1 MENKSHAMA
10 AGLFVV
16 VVACLLAGLALWLT
30 RDRHQY
36 VEYELSTKDA
46 ISGLQAQATVR
57 YKGVS
62 VGKVTRIGFDPQTSG
77 NVLIRIAVDAEAPV
91 SPQTTYAQ
99 LGYQGVTGIA
109 HIQLDDSDSPQEA
122 PPAGPNG
129 LPRLPMKSSPLTVLA
144 DQGMLIMGRV
154 DEATRRI
161 NELLGPDN
169 QQRFAAA
176 LTDIAGA
183 AKGVNELTH
192 SLNRTITERIDP
204 AVAQLPALSDNA
216 RRSLQALEKAGDEAG
231 KLAADVRGLTQR
243 LQSSDGA
250 MAQLERGAESMGYAA
265 EQLSR
270 TTLPAVTQAAS
281 DVSRAA
287 RGLGNTA
294 SGITNNPQSLIF
306 GNGSVQPGPGE
317 PGFAAPAAAER

>member
-10 AGLFVV
+10 AGLFVL

-36 VEYELSTKDA
+36 VEFEMSTKDA

-62 VGKVTRIGFDPQTSG
+62 VGKVTRIGFDPQASG
-77 NVLIRIAVDAEAPV
+77 NVLIRIAVDADAPI
-91 SPQTTYAQ
+91 SAKTTYAQ

-109 HIQLDDSDSPQEA
+109 HVQLDDSDNPQDLL
-122 PPAGPNG
+122 PTGPSG

-144 DQGMLIMGRV
+144 DQSMLIMGRV

-161 NELLGPDN
+161 NELLGTEN
-169 QQRFAAA
+169 QQRFSAA
-176 LTDIAGA
+176 LGDIAGA
-183 AKGVNELTH
+183 AKGVNELTQ
-192 SLNRTITERIDP
+192 SLNRTLTERIDP
-204 AVAQLPALSDNA
+204 AVAQLPELSDTA
-216 RRSLQALEKAGDEAG
+216 RRSMVALEKAGLEAG
-231 KLAADVRGLTQR
+231 KLATDVRQLTQR
-243 LQSSDGA
+243 LQVEDGP
-250 MAQLERGAESMGYAA
+250 MAQLERGAQSMGAAA

-270 TTLPAVTQAAS
+270 TTLPAVSQAAN

-287 RGLGNTA
+287 RGMGAVAT
-294 SGITNNPQSLIF
+294 GITNNPQSLIF
-306 GNGSVQPGPGE
+306 GNGTVQPGPGE
-317 PGFAAPAAAER
+317 PGFVAPAVADR

>member
-36 VEYELSTKDA
+36 VEFEMSTKDA
-46 ISGLQAQATVR
+46 ISGLQPQATVR

-62 VGKVTRIGFDPQTSG
+62 VGKVTRIGFDPQASG
-77 NVLIRIAVDAEAPV
+77 NVLIRIAVDADAPI
-91 SPQTTYAQ
+91 SAKTTYAQ

-109 HIQLDDSDSPQEA
+109 HVQLDDSDSTQE
-122 PPAGPNG
+122 PLPAGPSG
-129 LPRLPMKSSPLTVLA
+129 LSRLPMKSSPLTVLA

-161 NELLGPDN
+161 NELLGTEN
-169 QQRFAAA
+169 QQRFSAA
-176 LTDIAGA
+176 LGDIAGA

-192 SLNRTITERIDP
+192 SLNRTLTERIDP
-204 AVAQLPALSDNA
+204 AVEQLPALSDSA
-216 RRSLQALEKAGDEAG
+216 RRSMVALEKAGQEAG
-231 KLAADVRGLTQR
+231 RLATDVRQLTQR
-243 LQSSDGA
+243 LQVEGGP
-250 MAQLERGAESMGYAA
+250 MAQLERGAESMGAAA

-287 RGLGNTA
+287 RGMGAAA

-306 GNGSVQPGPGE
+306 GEGQVQPGPGE
-317 PGFAAPAAAER
+317 PGFAAPAAAGR

>member
-36 VEYELSTKDA
+36 VEFEMSTKDA
-46 ISGLQAQATVR
+46 ISGLQPQATVR

-62 VGKVTRIGFDPQTSG
+62 VGKVTRIGFDPQASG
-77 NVLIRIAVDAEAPV
+77 NVLIRIAVDADAPI
-91 SPQTTYAQ
+91 SAKTTYAQ

-109 HIQLDDSDSPQEA
+109 HVQLDDSDSTQE
-122 PPAGPNG
+122 PLPAGPSG
-129 LPRLPMKSSPLTVLA
+129 LSRLPMKSSPLTVLA
-144 DQGMLIMGRV
+144 DQSMLIMGRV

-161 NELLGPDN
+161 NELLGTEN
-169 QQRFAAA
+169 QQRFSAA
-176 LTDIAGA
+176 LGDIAGA

-192 SLNRTITERIDP
+192 SLNRTLTERIDP
-204 AVAQLPALSDNA
+204 AVEQLPALSESA
-216 RRSLQALEKAGDEAG
+216 RRSMVALEKAGQEAG
-231 KLAADVRGLTQR
+231 RLATDVRQLTQR
-243 LQSSDGA
+243 LQVEDGP
-250 MAQLERGAESMGYAA
+250 MVQLERGAQSMGAAA

-287 RGLGNTA
+287 RGMGAAA

-306 GNGSVQPGPGE
+306 GEGQVLPGPGE
-317 PGFAAPAAAER
+317 PGFAAPAAAGR

>member
-16 VVACLLAGLALWLT
+16 VVVCLLAGLALWLT

-46 ISGLQAQATVR
+46 ISGLQPQATVR

-62 VGKVTRIGFDPQTSG
+62 VGKVTRIGFDTQSSG

-91 SPQTTYAQ
+91 SPQVTFAQ

-109 HIQLDDSDSPQEA
+109 HIQLDDSDQPQT
-122 PPAGPNG
+122 PIPAGPSG
-129 LPRLPMKSSPLTVLA
+129 VPRLPMKSSPLTVLA
-144 DQGMLIMGRV
+144 DQSMLIMGRV

-161 NELLGPDN
+161 NELLGTEN
-169 QQRFAAA
+169 QQRFSAA

-183 AKGVNELTH
+183 AKGVNTLTQ
-192 SLNRTITERIDP
+192 SLNRTLTERIDP
-204 AVAQLPALSDNA
+204 AAAQLPELSENA
-216 RRSLQALEKAGDEAG
+216 RRSMLALEKAGVEAG
-231 KLAADVRGLTQR
+231 KLATDVRQLTQR
-243 LQSSDGA
+243 LQTENGP
-250 MAQLERGAESMGYAA
+250 MVQLERGAQSLGAA
-265 EQLSR
+265 ADQLSR
-270 TTLPAVTQAAS
+270 TTLPAVTRAAS

-287 RGLGNTA
+287 RGMGAAA

-306 GNGSVQPGPGE
+306 GEGQVQPGPGE
-317 PGFAAPAAAER
+317 PGFAAPAAAGH